1 MSGLAEITIRAT
13 QSCPGKTVL
22 GSEGLGWTSL
32 LVHITEFAPSI
43 GPLETDATPDPRMV
57 LFLNKSAFIQQF
69 SQGRWR
75 GIHYGKGMGF
85 ISPPGTRRRLRWNL
99 KNQKSLTAMHLSV
112 SQDTVESVA
121 SAIPKKYGARQNQLP
136 DAPFLDDPVLGNF
149 SSVAVSAIQAGLP
162 DFYAQSAAQWIAAH
176 LLLGPSANSHWH
188 QSLAHEQ
195 ITDRRI
201 VRVLEYIEAHLDER
215 LSLNVLAEEA
225 AVSKFHFVTVFT
237 KSVGAT
243 PHRHV
248 QHLRME
254 AAAAM
259 LRDTDKSVLEIA
271 LTCGFQS
278 PSHFAAT
285 FRCHFAQ
292 SPSEYR
298 GRRRTLPISS
308 QKSPARLAAKLT
320 LEERL

>member
-1 MSGLAEITIRAT
+1 
-13 QSCPGKTVL
+13 
-22 GSEGLGWTSL
+22 
-32 LVHITEFAPSI
+32 VHITEFAASI

-57 LFLNKSAFIQQF
+57 LFLNKNAFIQQF

-75 GIHYGKGMGF
+75 GSHYGKGMGY

-99 KNQKSLTAMHLSV
+99 KNQKSLTAMHLSL
-112 SQDTVESVA
+112 SQDTVDSVA
-121 SAIPKKYGARQNQLP
+121 GAIPKKYGARQNQLP
-136 DAPFLDDPVLGNF
+136 DVPFLDDPVLSNF

-176 LLLGPSANSHWH
+176 LLLGPSASSHWH

-195 ITDRRI
+195 VSDRRI

-215 LSLNVLAEEA
+215 LSLDVLAEEA
-225 AVSKFHFVTVFT
+225 AVSKFHFVSVFS

-254 AAAAM
+254 AAAGM

-285 FRCHFAQ
+285 FRRHFAQ
-292 SPSEYR
+292 NPSEYR
-298 GRRRTLPISS
+298 GRRRTIPITS
-308 QKSPARLAAKLT
+308 QNNQA
-320 LEERL
+320 

>member
-1 MSGLAEITIRAT
+1 MSGLAEATIRAT
-13 QSCPGKTVL
+13 ASCPGKTLL

-32 LVHITEFAPSI
+32 LVHITEFAASI

-57 LFLNKSAFIQQF
+57 LFLNKNAFIQQF

-75 GIHYGKGMGF
+75 GSHYGKGMGY

-99 KNQKSLTAMHLSV
+99 KNQKSLTAMHLSL
-112 SQDTVESVA
+112 SQDTVDSVA
-121 SAIPKKYGARQNQLP
+121 SAIPKKYGARQNQVP
-136 DAPFLDDPVLGNF
+136 DAPFLDDPVLNNF
-149 SSVAVSAIQAGLP
+149 SSVATSAIQSGLP

-176 LLLGPSANSHWH
+176 LLLGPSAGSRWH
-188 QSLAHEQ
+188 QSLAHER
-195 ITDRRI
+195 ISDRRI
-201 VRVLEYIEAHLDER
+201 VRVLEYIEAHLGER
-215 LSLNVLAEEA
+215 LSLDVLAEEA
-225 AVSKFHFVTVFT
+225 AVSKFHFASVFS

-248 QHLRME
+248 QHLRM
-254 AAAAM
+254 AAAAGM
-259 LRDTDKSVLEIA
+259 LRDTDKSVLDIA

-278 PSHFAAT
+278 ASHFAAT
-285 FRCHFAQ
+285 FRSHFAQ

-308 QKSPARLAAKLT
+308 QKNRA
-320 LEERL
+320 

>member
-1 MSGLAEITIRAT
+1 
-13 QSCPGKTVL
+13 
-22 GSEGLGWTSL
+22 
-32 LVHITEFAPSI
+32 
-43 GPLETDATPDPRMV
+43 
-57 LFLNKSAFIQQF
+57 
-69 SQGRWR
+69 
-75 GIHYGKGMGF
+75 
-85 ISPPGTRRRLRWNL
+85 
-99 KNQKSLTAMHLSV
+99 MHLSV
-112 SQDTVESVA
+112 SQETVESVA

-195 ITDRRI
+195 IADRRI

-225 AVSKFHFVTVFT
+225 AVSKFHFVSVFT

-248 QHLRME
+248 QHLRMQ
-254 AAAAM
+254 AAAGM
-259 LRDTDKSVLEIA
+259 LRDTDKSVIEIA

-285 FRCHFAQ
+285 FRCLFAQ

-298 GRRRTLPISS
+298 CRRRTLPVSS
-308 QKSPARLAAKLT
+308 QKTPA
-320 LEERL
+320 

>member
-1 MSGLAEITIRAT
+1 MSGLAEVTIRAT

-32 LVHITEFAPSI
+32 LVHITEFAASI

-57 LFLNKSAFIQQF
+57 LFLNKNAFVQQF
-69 SQGRWR
+69 SHGRWR

-121 SAIPKKYGARQNQLP
+121 SAIPEKYGARQNQLP

-195 ITDRRI
+195 IADRRI

-271 LTCGFQS
+271 LMCGFQS

-308 QKSPARLAAKLT
+308 QKSPA
-320 LEERL
+320 

>member
-1 MSGLAEITIRAT
+1 MSGLSEVTIRAT
-13 QSCPGKTVL
+13 QSCPGETVL

-32 LVHITEFAPSI
+32 LVHITEFAASI

-57 LFLNKSAFIQQF
+57 LFLNKNAFIQQF
-69 SQGRWR
+69 SQGGWR

-195 ITDRRI
+195 IADRRI

-225 AVSKFHFVTVFT
+225 AVSKFHFVSVFA

-254 AAAAM
+254 VAAGM
-259 LRDTDKSVLEIA
+259 LRDTDKSVIEIA

-298 GRRRTLPISS
+298 SRRRTLPVSS
-308 QKSPARLAAKLT
+308 QKGPA
-320 LEERL
+320 

>member
-32 LVHITEFAPSI
+32 LVHITEFAASI

-195 ITDRRI
+195 IADRRI

-225 AVSKFHFVTVFT
+225 AVSKFHFVSVFT

-248 QHLRME
+248 QHLRMQ
-254 AAAAM
+254 AAAGM

-285 FRCHFAQ
+285 FRCLFAQ

-298 GRRRTLPISS
+298 CRRRTLPVSS
-308 QKSPARLAAKLT
+308 QKTPA
-320 LEERL
+320 

>member
-1 MSGLAEITIRAT
+1 MSGLSEITVRAIRT
-13 QSCPGKTVL
+13 CPGKTVL

-32 LVHITEFAPSI
+32 LVHITEFAASI
-43 GPLETDATPDPRMV
+43 EPLETDATPDPRMV
-57 LFLNKSAFIQQF
+57 LFLNKNAFIQQF

-75 GIHYGKGMGF
+75 GSHYGEGMGY

-99 KNQKSLTAMHLSV
+99 KNQRSLKAMHLCL
-112 SQDTVESVA
+112 SQDTVDSVA
-121 SAIPKKYGARQNQLP
+121 SAIPKKYGDRQNQLP
-136 DAPFLDDPVLGNF
+136 DAPFLDDPVLSNF

-176 LLLGPSANSHWH
+176 LLLGASANSHWY
-188 QSLAHEQ
+188 QSLAHDQ
-195 ITDRRI
+195 ISDRRI

-215 LSLNVLAEEA
+215 LSLDVLAAEA
-225 AVSKFHFVTVFT
+225 AVSKFHFVSVFN

-243 PHRHV
+243 PHKHV
-248 QHLRME
+248 QHLRMQ
-254 AAAAM
+254 AATAM
-259 LRDTDKSVLEIA
+259 LRDTNKSIIEIA

-308 QKSPARLAAKLT
+308 QKSPV
-320 LEERL
+320 

>member
-1 MSGLAEITIRAT
+1 MSGLSEVTIRAIR
-13 QSCPGKTVL
+13 SCPGKTVL

-32 LVHITEFAPSI
+32 RVNFTEFAASI
-43 GPLETDATPDPRMV
+43 DAFETLATPDPRIV
-57 LFLNKSAFIQQF
+57 LFLNKTAFIQQF

-75 GIHYGKGMGF
+75 GTHYGKGMGF
-85 ISPPGTRRRLRWNL
+85 IYQPGSRRRLRWNL
-99 KNQKSLTAMHLSV
+99 NNQKSLTAMHLSL
-112 SQDTVESVA
+112 SQDTVDSVA

-136 DAPFLDDPVLGNF
+136 DAPFLDDSVLKNF
-149 SSVAVSAIQAGLP
+149 SSVAISAIQSGLP

-176 LLLGPSANSHWH
+176 LLLGPSAGSRWH
-188 QSLAHEQ
+188 QSLAHER
-195 ITDRRI
+195 ISDRRI
-201 VRVLEYIEAHLDER
+201 VRVLEYIEAHLGER
-215 LSLNVLAEEA
+215 LSLDVLAEEA
-225 AVSKFHFVTVFT
+225 AVSKFHFASVFS

-254 AAAAM
+254 AAAGM
-259 LRDTDKSVLEIA
+259 LRDTDKSVLDIA

-278 PSHFAAT
+278 ASHFAAT
-285 FRCHFAQ
+285 FRSHFAQ

-308 QKSPARLAAKLT
+308 QKNRA
-320 LEERL
+320 